1 MINKIYI
8 KINNKFSSIFKFIF
22 FLRYLIA
29 IFFVAI
35 VLFLSIPQFFDY
47 KKKEQ
52 VIINYLLKNY
62 EIELKKIKKI
72 QFKSFPT
79 PHLFLSNLDFLA
91 LFVIH

>member
-52 VIINYLLKNY
+52 VITNYLLKNY
-62 EIELKKIKKI
+62 EIELKKNQKNSI
-72 QFKSFPT
+72 QIFPDSPFIFKQFRNKFS
-79 PHLFLSNLDFLA
+79 
-91 LFVIH
+91 